1 MYPQQDEEN
10 KRAHRIAFRM
20 TENHNLLSNIY
31 ENLVDRDFKAV
42 EKDAK
47 NLIVDLRYIIKSL
60 EEDEF

>member
-1 MYPQQDEEN
+1 MDPQQEEN

-42 EKDAK
+42 ERDTK
-47 NLIVDLRYIIKSL
+47 NLIIDLRYIIKSL
-60 EEDEF
+60 GEDEF

>member
-1 MYPQQDEEN
+1 MNPQQDEEN
-10 KRAHRIAFRM
+10 KRAYRISFRM